1 MHSLKWHLSLICH
14 VVWAVDGGAG
24 WQKRYFLLRDPGVL
38 SYYEHEEDVS
48 VVEDPK
54 WEVDIK
60 VRLLKV
66 RFRTSQKIYGF
77 G

>member
-1 MHSLKWHLSLICH
+1 
-14 VVWAVDGGAG
+14 
-24 WQKRYFLLRDPGVL
+24 LLRDPGVL

-60 VRLLKV
+60 VRLLK
-66 RFRTSQKIYGF
+66 RCDLG
-77 G
+77 